1 MADWSAL
8 LSPIVQ
14 AALVLTAIYLTVAVV
29 LDEINNRGD
38 DR

>member
-14 AALVLTAIYLTVAVV
+14 AALVLTAVFLAAVVV
-29 LDEINNRGD
+29 LDEINHRGD
-38 DR
+38 EE